1 MSAPGGR
8 PAHILAVSE
17 APIPSAVLGVHA
29 PFEHLGR
36 TTGRCELRTASSID
50 LDPAD
55 VAWADSIVLVRG
67 ASPAE
72 RRLLDEGRRLGRLVA
87 TYMDDDLERV
97 PGEARSGYFFTSPT
111 VRANVAA
118 IVRDSDLLLVTNER
132 LGDELSRRHGRPAT
146 LLRQPR
152 PARMA
157 RVGIPGAHGHAARG
171 PTDGAAEVGATGG
184 RDAPVRIGFL
194 GSVDHAGF
202 VERLLGGPI
211 ARIAA
216 ERGDAVEWTFCGAI
230 PAFAGSIGARREPFD
245 PDFGSWCRTAASLR
259 LDVALAPLEDSAF
272 HACKYFNKYL
282 EYGSLGAA
290 GIYSEVHPF
299 VDAVRDGETGLLVPN
314 RPGDWLAAID
324 SLVDDAGLRRRVA
337 AAAAADVE
345 ARFSE
350 RALEAPWLAG
360 LAPLLDHRA
369 PSAGPREVRLPRG
382 KARWALDRLA
392 VYGPLR
398 FAERLAGRLTGRLRP
413 G

>member
-1 MSAPGGR
+1 MRSPGER
-8 PAHILAVSE
+8 PAHVLAVSE

-29 PFEHLGR
+29 PIEHLAR
-36 TTGRCELRTASSID
+36 ATGRCELRSASSVD

-55 VAWADSIVLVRG
+55 LAWADAVVLVRG

-97 PGEARSGYFFTSPT
+97 PGDARSGYFFGSAT
-111 VRANVAA
+111 VRSNVAA
-118 IVRDSDLLLVTNER
+118 IVRGADLLLVTSDR
-132 LGDELSRRHGRPAT
+132 LGRALAERHGRPAT
-146 LLRQPR
+146 MLRQPR

-157 RVGIPGAHGHAARG
+157 RAS
-171 PTDGAAEVGATGG
+171 ATGG
-184 RDAPVRIGFL
+184 DPPSSPRDSSRGDAPVRIGFL

-202 VERLLGGPI
+202 VERLLAGPI
-211 ARIAA
+211 ARVAS
-216 ERGDAVEWTFCGAI
+216 ERGAAVEWTFCGAV
-230 PAFAGSIGARREPFD
+230 PEFARALGAHCEPFD

-259 LDVALAPLEDSAF
+259 LDVALAPLADSAF

-290 GIYSEVHPF
+290 GIYSDVPPF
-299 VDAVRDGETGLLVPN
+299 VDAVHDGSTGLLVRN
-314 RPGDWLAAID
+314 RPEDWLAAID
-324 SLVDDAGLRRRVA
+324 ALVDDAGLRRRIAEA
-337 AAAAADVE
+337 AARDVE

-350 RALEAPWLAG
+350 RALEEAWSEALS
-360 LAPLLDHRA
+360 PLLVHRA
-369 PSAGPREVRLPRG
+369 PPVATRDVRLPRG
-382 KARWALDRLA
+382 RARWALDRLA

>member
-1 MSAPGGR
+1 M
-8 PAHILAVSE
+8 SE

-29 PFEHLGR
+29 PLEHLARAG
-36 TTGRCELRTASSID
+36 GRCELRAASSID

-55 VAWADSIVLVRG
+55 VAWADSVVLVRG

-72 RRLLDEGRRLGRLVA
+72 YRLLDEGRRLGRLVA

-118 IVRDSDLLLVTNER
+118 IVRGADLLLVTSDR

-152 PARMA
+152 PARMI
-157 RVGIPGAHGHAARG
+157 VGAGDAAARRSG
-171 PTDGAAEVGATGG
+171 DGTLGASP
-184 RDAPVRIGFL
+184 REAPLRIGFL

-202 VERLLGGPI
+202 VERLLAGPA

-230 PAFAGSIGARREPFD
+230 PDFARSIGARCQPFD

-259 LDVALAPLEDSAF
+259 LDVALAPLDDTPF
-272 HACKYFNKYL
+272 HALKYFNKYL

-290 GIYSEVHPF
+290 GIYSEVAPF
-299 VDAVRDGETGLLVPN
+299 VDAVRDQETGLLVPN
-314 RPGDWLAAID
+314 RPADWLAAID
-324 SLVDDAGLRRRVA
+324 SLVDDAGLRRRIAGRA
-337 AAAAADVE
+337 AEDVE
-345 ARFSE
+345 TRFSE
-350 RALEAPWLAG
+350 HALEGGWAIA

-369 PSAGPREVRLPRG
+369 PAVETRDVRLPGGR
-382 KARWALDRLA
+382 ARWALDRLA